1 MKNRGALCKIGV
13 WELYKLRK
21 IFINLNTF
29 LAFFWETYY
38 GGILNVD
45 FEQLTAFL

>member
-1 MKNRGALCKIGV
+1 MKNQGAFYKIGV

-29 LAFFWETYY
+29 LAFFGEIVYNK
-38 GGILNVD
+38 I
-45 FEQLTAFL
+45 E